1 MVAAPA
7 LRGPFASTVRW
18 LCLLPCLLT
27 VACVTTREVATR
39 APTLEEKC
47 EGGSAWACE
56 TWGQQLQVDH
66 RTEEADRAF
75 GLACAMGSTSACLTQ
90 GKDRLARGDLEGA
103 EAPLRKSYE
112 EDSEEATLA
121 LADLHDARGDAVG
134 AAHFRYEALA
144 IDKST
149 TEFALGWRVP
159 FDGGVGLA
167 LDVNVQP
174 MGLKARRLTLGA
186 NVGLD
191 AKRVSLNAT
200 VGYQHFVT
208 NWFAPYGRAL
218 VGPYLDNSPSRR
230 TPINLGA
237 ELGMKFFAGPLGH
250 LGTGFGTSL
259 DGSTY
264 YFLEAG
270 LDWVLTL
277 AVLAHL

>member
-1 MVAAPA
+1 MS
-7 LRGPFASTVRW
+7 LVRW
-18 LCLLPCLLT
+18 LCLWPCLLT
-27 VACVTTREVATR
+27 VACVTTQEATR

-47 EGGSAWACE
+47 NGGSAWACE
-56 TWGQQLQVDH
+56 TWGQQLQADG
-66 RTEEADRAF
+66 RREEADRAF

-90 GKDRLARGDLEGA
+90 GKDRLARGDLDGA
-103 EAPLRKSYE
+103 EPPLRKVYE
-112 EDSEEATLA
+112 EDSEEAALA
-121 LADLHDARGDAVG
+121 LADIQDARGDAVG
-134 AAHFRYEALA
+134 AAQFRYEALS

-149 TEFALGWRVP
+149 TEFAIGWRVP
-159 FDGGVGLA
+159 FDGGLGWA

-186 NVGLD
+186 NMGLD
-191 AKRVSLNAT
+191 SRRLSLNAT

-237 ELGMKFFAGPLGH
+237 ELGVKFFAGPLGH

>member
-1 MVAAPA
+1 MVAASA
-7 LRGPFASTVRW
+7 LRGPLRSLLRVS
-18 LCLLPCLLT
+18 CLLPCLLT
-27 VACVTTREVATR
+27 VACVTTHEATR

-47 EGGSAWACE
+47 AGGSAWACE
-56 TWGQQLQVDH
+56 TWGRQLQVDN
-66 RTEEADRAF
+66 RTEEADRAL
-75 GLACAMGSTSACLTQ
+75 GLACAMGSTSACLSQ

-103 EAPLRKSYE
+103 EAPLRKTYD
-112 EDSEEATLA
+112 EDSEEGALA
-121 LADLHDARGDAVG
+121 LADLQDARGDAVG
-134 AAHFRYEALA
+134 AAHFRYEALS

-149 TEFALGWRVP
+149 TEFGIGWRVP
-159 FDGGVGLA
+159 FDGGMGMA

-174 MGLKARRLTLGA
+174 MGLKARRLTLGV
-186 NVGLD
+186 NMGLD

-218 VGPYLDNSPSRR
+218 VGPYLDASSSRR
-230 TPINLGA
+230 NPINLGA
-237 ELGMKFFAGPLGH
+237 EVGMKFFAGPLGH

-277 AVLAHL
+277 MVLAHM

>member
-1 MVAAPA
+1 M
-7 LRGPFASTVRW
+7 
-18 LCLLPCLLT
+18 PCLMT
-27 VACVTTREVATR
+27 VACATTRSEVTR
-39 APTLEEKC
+39 VPTLEENC
-47 EGGSAWACE
+47 NGGSAYACE
-56 TWGQQLQVDH
+56 NWGKQLQVDH
-66 RTEEADRAF
+66 RMEEADRAF

-90 GKDRLARGDLEGA
+90 GKDRLARGDLDGA
-103 EAPLRKSYE
+103 EPPLRKVYD
-112 EDSEEATLA
+112 EDSEEAALA
-121 LADLHDARGDAVG
+121 LADLQDARGDVAG
-134 AAHFRYEALA
+134 AAHLRYEALA

-159 FDGGVGLA
+159 FDGGLGLA

-186 NVGLD
+186 NMGLD

-208 NWFAPYGRAL
+208 NWFAPYARAL
-218 VGPYLDNSPSRR
+218 VGPYLDAERSRR
-230 TPINLGA
+230 NPINLGA
-237 ELGMKFFAGPLGH
+237 EVGMKFFAGPLGH

-277 AVLAHL
+277 VVLAHL

>member
-1 MVAAPA
+1 MLA
-7 LRGPFASTVRW
+7 
-18 LCLLPCLLT
+18 
-27 VACVTTREVATR
+27 VACVTTSEMTR
-39 APTLEEKC
+39 VPSLEEKC
-47 EGGSAWACE
+47 DGGSAWACE
-56 TWGQQLQVDH
+56 TWGQQLQVDG
-66 RTEEADRAF
+66 RLEEADRAF

-90 GKDRLARGDLEGA
+90 GKDRLARGDLDGA
-103 EAPLRKSYE
+103 EPPLRKVYD

-121 LADLHDARGDAVG
+121 LADLQDARGDQVG
-134 AAHFRYEALA
+134 AAHLRYEALS

-149 TEFALGWRVP
+149 TEFAFGWRVP
-159 FDGGVGLA
+159 FDGGLGMA

-186 NVGLD
+186 NLGLGPNL
-191 AKRVSLNAT
+191 VSLNAT

-218 VGPYLDNSPSRR
+218 VGPYLDDSSSRR

-237 ELGMKFFAGPLGH
+237 ELGMKFFAGPIGH

-270 LDWVLTL
+270 LDWLLTL

>member
-1 MVAAPA
+1 M
-7 LRGPFASTVRW
+7 
-18 LCLLPCLLT
+18 PCLLT
-27 VACVTTREVATR
+27 VACVTTSEVTR
-39 APTLEEKC
+39 VPSLEEKC
-47 EGGSAWACE
+47 GGGSAWACE
-56 TWGQQLQVDH
+56 TWAKQLQVDN
-66 RTEEADRAF
+66 RMEEADRAF

-90 GKDRLARGDLEGA
+90 GKDRLARGDLDGA
-103 EAPLRKSYE
+103 EPPLRKVYD

-121 LADLHDARGDAVG
+121 LADLQAARGDEVG
-134 AAHFRYEALA
+134 AAHFRYEALS

-159 FDGGVGLA
+159 FDGGMGMA

-186 NVGLD
+186 NLGLGPNL
-191 AKRVSLNAT
+191 VSLNAT

-218 VGPYLDNSPSRR
+218 VGPYLDNSSSRR
-230 TPINLGA
+230 IPINVGA
-237 ELGMKFFAGPLGH
+237 ELGMKFFAGPIGH

-270 LDWVLTL
+270 LDWLLTL

>member
-1 MVAAPA
+1 MGVAPSLQGPRPSL
-7 LRGPFASTVRW
+7 LRVS
-18 LCLLPCLLT
+18 CLLPCLLT
-27 VACVTTREVATR
+27 AACVTTGEATR
-39 APTLEEKC
+39 ALTLEDKC
-47 EGGSAWACE
+47 EGGSASSCE
-56 TWGQQLQVDH
+56 TWGQQLAMEH

-75 GLACAMGSTSACLTQ
+75 GRACSLGSTSACLKQ
-90 GKDRLARGDLEGA
+90 GRDRLSRGDLDGA
-103 EAPLRKSYE
+103 EPPLRRAYDE
-112 EDSEEATLA
+112 ESEEATLA
-121 LADLHDARGDAVG
+121 LADLQDARGDAAG

-159 FDGGVGLA
+159 FDGGTGLA

-174 MGLKARRLTLGA
+174 MGLKARRLTLGL
-186 NVGLD
+186 NVSAD
-191 AKRVSLNAT
+191 PKRASLNAT

-208 NWFAPYGRAL
+208 NWFAPYARAL
-218 VGPYLDNSPSRR
+218 VGPYLDVENSRR
-230 TPINLGA
+230 NPINLGA
-237 ELGMKFFAGPLGH
+237 EVGMKVFAGPIGH

-277 AVLAHL
+277 VVLGHL